1 MVSVSENGTALLEPT
16 FSWKRQA
23 VNKARHEMHSDDIM
37 WREEDKIAEHDRGMG
52 EHWRALLGGV

>member
-1 MVSVSENGTALLEPT
+1 MALLEPT

-23 VNKARHEMHSDDIM
+23 VNKARHEMHSDDYM

-52 EHWRALLGGV
+52 ERWRALSGGGGV